1 MITTSP
7 DLQGVPSLAG
17 SKEVRTHEVAVR
29 FEALL
34 FESALKPLAGALGF
48 FGEVAL
54 NATAVAMARAGH
66 DPLQRLLERALA
78 SEAQRTS
85 GVRL

>member
-7 DLQGVPSLAG
+7 GLPSVQSPSG
-17 SKEVRTHEVAVR
+17 SEETQPREVAVR

-78 SEAQRTS
+78 GEAHRAT
-85 GVRL
+85 GVPL

>member
-1 MITTSP
+1 MRCSASPTTCTAAERS
-7 DLQGVPSLAG
+7 S
-17 SKEVRTHEVAVR
+17 ETREVAVR

-66 DPLQRLLERALA
+66 DPLQRLLERALT
-78 SEAQRTS
+78 SEAHRTE
-85 GVRL
+85 GVRP